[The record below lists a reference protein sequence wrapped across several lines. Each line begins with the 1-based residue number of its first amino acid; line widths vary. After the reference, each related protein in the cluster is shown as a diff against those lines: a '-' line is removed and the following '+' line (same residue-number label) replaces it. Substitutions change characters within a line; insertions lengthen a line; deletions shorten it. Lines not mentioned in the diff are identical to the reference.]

1 MQTFSASQR
10 KFIQDELI
18 PLNLGSMK
26 DCDKKVQIESLLSL
40 SNPNNLQDF
49 TTILDKL
56 SLTKQAFFE
65 KAFNDTLYFFFENTT
80 IHHFSK
86 EDILIFKED
95 FLYLVSLDIFKI
107 LQDDIIIAHSF
118 LMFLNHL
125 NLTFDTLDHMKFKSD
140 SLGTAFFNND
150 YRVGL
155 ESILNDLIKQL
166 SSDNPFVVSFKEDI
180 ERIKLAK
187 FAIKSFRNHIAM
199 GNFMVILNS
208 LYGFN
213 NFDLGLSEGEQ
224 KAIEQIF
231 TILNGLKTS
240 DQELVRSFM
249 IKATFPYRTRQINK
263 TKLCDFI
270 KNITRYFFEPIIYN
284 KTTKKYKV
292 SISARYLEKPVY
304 IKTALMGNLI
314 YAYDND
320 EEYCHLFR
328 MNLDKAVERFCKL
341 YIEAGLQETVNHP
354 AFKPILRKVLKLPVY
369 PLF

>member
-1 MQTFSASQR
+1 MQIFSDSQL

-26 DCDKKVQIESLLSL
+26 DCDKKAQIESLLSML
-40 SNPNNLQDF
+40 NPDNLKDL

-65 KAFNDTLYFFFENTT
+65 KAFNDTLNIFFEKTT
-80 IHHFSK
+80 IHYFSK
-86 EDILIFKED
+86 DDILVFKED
-95 FLYLVSLDIFKI
+95 FLYLISFDIFKV
-107 LQDDIIIAHSF
+107 LQDNIIIAHSF

-140 SLGTAFFNND
+140 LLGTAFFNND
-150 YRVGL
+150 YSVGL
-155 ESILNDLIKQL
+155 ESTLNDLIKQL

-187 FAIKSFRNHIAM
+187 FAIKSFRNHVAM
-199 GNFMVILNS
+199 GNFMIILNS

-224 KAIEQIF
+224 KAIEQIY

-249 IKATFPYRTRQINK
+249 IKATFPYRTKHINK
-263 TKLCDFI
+263 TKLCDFMQ
-270 KNITRYFFEPIIYN
+270 NITRYFFEPIVYN
-284 KTTKKYKV
+284 KATKKYKV
-292 SISARYLEKPVY
+292 SISPRYLDKPIY
-304 IKTALMGNLI
+304 IKTALIGNLI

-320 EEYCHLFR
+320 EEYCHLFK
-328 MNLDKAVERFCKL
+328 MNLDKAVNLFCKL
-341 YIEAGLQETVNHP
+341 YNEAGHQEIVDNP
-354 AFKPILRKVLKLPVY
+354 EFKPLMRKILKLPVY